1 MVINRKKCV
10 EAATVAVPF
19 LIGVIVGKLG
29 LKDKK
34 EETKKEETKKED
46 TVKTEEKKS
55 EDTATDAKAKG

>member
-1 MVINRKKCV
+1 MVISRKKCV

-34 EETKKEETKKED
+34 EETKKED

>member
-1 MVINRKKCV
+1 MVINRKKCI

-29 LKDKK
+29 LKEKP
-34 EETKKEETKKED
+34 KKED
-46 TVKTEEKKS
+46 TAKTEEKES

>member
-34 EETKKEETKKED
+34 EETKED

-55 EDTATDAKAKG
+55 EDTTTDAKAKG

>member
-1 MVINRKKCV
+1 MVINREKCI

-34 EETKKEETKKED
+34 EEPKKED

>member
-1 MVINRKKCV
+1 MVINSINRKKCV

-19 LIGVIVGKLG
+19 LIGVVVGKLG

-34 EETKKEETKKED
+34 EESKKED

-55 EDTATDAKAKG
+55 EDTATDAEAKG

>member
-1 MVINRKKCV
+1 MVINRKKCI

-29 LKDKK
+29 LKEKP
-34 EETKKEETKKED
+34 KKED
-46 TVKTEEKKS
+46 AVKTEEKES

>member
-34 EETKKEETKKED
+34 EEPKKED

-55 EDTATDAKAKG
+55 EDTTTDAKAKG

>member
-1 MVINRKKCV
+1 MAINRKKCV

-34 EETKKEETKKED
+34 EETKKED

-55 EDTATDAKAKG
+55 EDTTTDAKAKG

>member
-1 MVINRKKCV
+1 MIINRKKCV

-34 EETKKEETKKED
+34 EEPKKED
-46 TVKTEEKKS
+46 AVKTEEKKS

>member
-19 LIGVIVGKLG
+19 LIGVVVGKLG

-34 EETKKEETKKED
+34 EETKED

>member
-1 MVINRKKCV
+1 MVINRKKCI

-34 EETKKEETKKED
+34 EEPKKED
-46 TVKTEEKKS
+46 TVKTEEKS

>member
-34 EETKKEETKKED
+34 EEPKKED
-46 TVKTEEKKS
+46 TVKTEEKS
-55 EDTATDAKAKG
+55 EDKATDAKAKG

>member
-1 MVINRKKCV
+1 MIINRKKCV

-34 EETKKEETKKED
+34 EETKKED

>member
-34 EETKKEETKKED
+34 EETKKED

-55 EDTATDAKAKG
+55 EDTTTDAKAKG

>member
-34 EETKKEETKKED
+34 EEPKKED

>member
-29 LKDKK
+29 LK
-34 EETKKEETKKED
+34 ETKKED

-55 EDTATDAKAKG
+55 EDTATDAKTKG